1 MNKADGVDGQ
11 ELMRVYGAL
20 MWSLGKVVLRKE
32 SLRKCLGMQMSGL
45 SGICCFAFSINES
58 RSWWPL
64 RSHVSTLGLGKGPH
78 FQHVKKST
86 LLKTQHLHLIISRG
100 VKYLELTLLLP
111 GGTVSLATPPSEPS
125 LSSRNRTSL
134 RHPTNIISLP
144 VSDYNDLT

>member
-1 MNKADGVDGQ
+1 M
-11 ELMRVYGAL
+11 
-20 MWSLGKVVLRKE
+20 E
-32 SLRKCLGMQMSGL
+32 SRQGCSEK
-45 SGICCFAFSINES
+45 GIPEKMFRNANVWIVRNFCFAFSINES

-64 RSHVSTLGLGKGPH
+64 RSHVSTLALGEGHH

-111 GGTVSLATPPSEPS
+111 GGMVSLATPPSEPS

-134 RHPTNIISLP
+134 RHPTNVISLP
-144 VSDYNDLT
+144 VSGYIGTNDLT

>member
-1 MNKADGVDGQ
+1 MDGQ

-45 SGICCFAFSINES
+45 SGIFCFAFSINES

-64 RSHVSTLGLGKGPH
+64 RSHVSTLALGKGGPP
-78 FQHVKKST
+78 FSTCQKST

-134 RHPTNIISLP
+134 RHPTNIISIP
-144 VSDYNDLT
+144 VSDYIGTNDLT

>member
-45 SGICCFAFSINES
+45 SGMCCFEAFAFYIDES

-64 RSHVSTLGLGKGPH
+64 RSHVSTLGLGEGHH
-78 FQHVKKST
+78 FQHVKK
-86 LLKTQHLHLIISRG
+86 
-100 VKYLELTLLLP
+100 V
-111 GGTVSLATPPSEPS
+111 
-125 LSSRNRTSL
+125 LS
-134 RHPTNIISLP
+134 
-144 VSDYNDLT
+144 